1 MKLALATIAFAASAQ
16 AFAPTA
22 SYGASSALKMSTETS
37 EEKVSSFCEKD
48 VFSIRICTENRQN
61 FGGVHHQFNL

>member
-16 AFAPTA
+16 AFAPAA
-22 SYGASSALKMSTETS
+22 SFGASSALKMSTETS

-48 VFSIRICTENRQN
+48 VFKIRICTENRQKDDV
-61 FGGVHHQFNL
+61 VHH